1 MGMRLIKHQRGSREP
16 AIPELLF
23 RSTLAREKRRC
34 ERSGQPFGV
43 VNVDLSELHEGQ
55 DEPELLESFI
65 ACLQETVRETDL
77 VGWQSTH
84 RVAGVI
90 LTELG
95 ECPRKNISKAIVGR
109 LVRSFTDHLPGP
121 LLEKIRIDVHFFDK
135 ETGLPSAHAR
145 TTSELNDSVRRSEPR
160 HAVR

>member
-1 MGMRLIKHQRGSREP
+1 MRLIKHQQGSREP
-16 AIPELLF
+16 AIPETLF

-43 VNVDLSELHEGQ
+43 VNIDLSELHEGI

-65 ACLQETVRETDL
+65 SCLQETVRETDL

-84 RVAGVI
+84 RVVGVI

-95 ECPRKNISKAIVGR
+95 ECPRKNVSQAIVAR
-109 LVRSFTDHLPGP
+109 LVQSFTDHLPDILP
-121 LLEKIRIDVHFFDK
+121 EKIRIDVHFFDK
-135 ETGLPSAHAR
+135 ETSLPSAQAR
-145 TTSELNDSVRRSEPR
+145 TLSDREDFVRQSEPR
-160 HAVR
+160 HAVG